1 MVIGIVTDELFPALS
16 VALATMV
23 RVNVPG
29 LDEPVLAVA
38 VHEDQL
44 PDTFWIFVADCPLG
58 PVTCTLATPLVVL
71 SAAPPATAMVNPLAG
86 PLNT

>member
-1 MVIGIVTDELFPALS
+1 MVMGIVTEEVFPAVS
-16 VALATMV
+16 VAVAMIV

-38 VHEDQL
+38 VQDDQL

-71 SAAPPATAMVNPLAG
+71 SAAPPAT
-86 PLNT
+86 